1 MEAYFVC
8 EGEKN
13 HLTVYLVA
21 LSDDGAIEFG
31 LYAQEK
37 NALNVTQELWYSSGA
52 EYLAQNVQGP
62 RWFYLHTHTHTH
74 APCTYIV
81 I

>member
-1 MEAYFVC
+1 M
-8 EGEKN
+8 
-13 HLTVYLVA
+13 A

-62 RWFYLHTHTHTH
+62 RRFYLQTHMHTCTRTH
-74 APCTYIV
+74 AHTCTMYIHSHLGANTY
-81 I
+81 